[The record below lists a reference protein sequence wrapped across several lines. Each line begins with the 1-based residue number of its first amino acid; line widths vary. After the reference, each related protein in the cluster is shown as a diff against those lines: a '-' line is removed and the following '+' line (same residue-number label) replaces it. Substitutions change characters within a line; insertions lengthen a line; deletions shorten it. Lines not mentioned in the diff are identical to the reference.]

1 MLSAKTLH
9 RNFLR
14 PKLTELFLHY
24 EPRVTSVFVFVF
36 VFVFDVTAILYGTS
50 SKALFVLRFCLQR
63 GMIYINTALSVF
75 IPSLVL
81 AFECEEI

>member
-1 MLSAKTLH
+1 MC
-9 RNFLR
+9 
-14 PKLTELFLHY
+14 
-24 EPRVTSVFVFVF
+24 VF